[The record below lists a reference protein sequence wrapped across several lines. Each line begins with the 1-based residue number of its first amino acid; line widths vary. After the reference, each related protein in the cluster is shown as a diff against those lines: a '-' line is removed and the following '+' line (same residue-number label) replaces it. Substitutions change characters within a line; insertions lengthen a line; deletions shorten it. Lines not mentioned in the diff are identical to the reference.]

1 MENLHPVY
9 TDLRA
14 ILVQCATALCELTAV
29 QHVSSKKEREGGE

>member
-14 ILVQCATALCELTAV
+14 MLVQCARALYELTV
-29 QHVSSKKEREGGE
+29 VKHVSNKKEREGGE